1 MHILVPT
8 ATIFVYNETAVDS
21 VTSSSSKK
29 LAIELGVGGGVALLV
44 AIVLCIIG
52 IAYYQRSIS
61 FYVICSHVVY
71 VCLIVYIWKLSHS
84 VFTII
89 TG

>member
-21 VTSSSSKK
+21 VTSSSKK

-52 IAYYQRSIS
+52 IAYYQRYINSYI
-61 FYVICSHVVY
+61 ICSFVVY
-71 VCLIVYIWKLSHS
+71 VCV
-84 VFTII
+84 
-89 TG
+89 